1 MYQPLLKDK
10 YHLSFNNAL
19 LLIGEALAMFHG
31 PKHYSLWT
39 EFLRRESLAPL
50 PPPPTHW
57 SLPPP
62 PPRMVSSIP
71 ALHSL
76 LTSLYLAQGL
86 CFHPIKLLSIN
97 SVLGFKGNI
106 PCGAGLLPFVPKWRD
121 VLPYLDT
128 SLSTL
133 SSLWLSYKLAQIFNR
148 LSLDSGSLFSL
159 VAFQWTAKVSNHSS
173 AYWPILIPSAS
184 LSTPNQRSV
193 SNQSSC
199 WNTRIRDHIR
209 DGIFTITITINIH
222 PTYHPH
228 DLYFSGYIII
238 LIMFYYIYLFISS
251 FGNDSE
257 VGLAIFFPYI
267 QSSWSDFLWNKQKD
281 RDSKRR
287 TSSIKEKSKPKHE
300 VIIPIVKRKKCK
312 KAKWFSEEALQIA
325 EKRREVKGKGEK
337 ERHIHLNAEFQRIAR
352 RDKKDFFFFFRF

>member
-97 SVLGFKGNI
+97 SVLGFKRNI

-173 AYWPILIPSAS
+173 AYWPIFIPSAS

-199 WNTRIRDHIR
+199 WDTRIRDHIR

-337 ERHIHLNAEFQRIAR
+337 EIHIHLNA
-352 RDKKDFFFFFRF
+352 